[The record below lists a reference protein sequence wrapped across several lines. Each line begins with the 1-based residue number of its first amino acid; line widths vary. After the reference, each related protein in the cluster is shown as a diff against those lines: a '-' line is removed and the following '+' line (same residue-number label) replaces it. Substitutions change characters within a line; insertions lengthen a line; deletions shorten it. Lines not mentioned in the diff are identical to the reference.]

1 MVWQTILCVLAAC
14 GLVLVVWVCLG
25 ACVLPLRPRRG
36 RIYILWRMEG
46 GADDL
51 HRCRQSLTWLRE
63 SGLLPTEWILWDGG
77 LTPDARRVARLL
89 PRLDPRIHWA
99 EPEQTLERIRENIDG
114 RGTDDSA
121 RHSQRRG
128 VSE

>member
-25 ACVLPLRPRRG
+25 AWMLPLRPRRG

-63 SGLLPTEWILWDGG
+63 SGL
-77 LTPDARRVARLL
+77 TPDARRVARSL